1 MGACEKVKSTVQL
14 SCRWNNTSLLPH
26 PIDNNTRS
34 DPNKVSNQS
43 TLLSPTVTESLLLKN
58 DSTTSNGHN
67 QQANNDVS
75 ITTVQS
81 FSQQHD
87 APLEQ
92 PLQQSSISSKV
103 TTDNPITVSIS
114 STLPETGQ
122 LELCKY
128 TH

>member
-1 MGACEKVKSTVQL
+1 M
-14 SCRWNNTSLLPH
+14 
-26 PIDNNTRS
+26 
-34 DPNKVSNQS
+34 SNQS